1 MYCSRCGTNNVKT
14 SKFCREC
21 GKRLD
26 LGIPKGEPEEATEGL
41 PPDAT
46 KVQEL
51 LFQAFQNYESDN
63 LDETVKLCY
72 EALRLDSLSTSGH
85 SLLAMALEKKGDV
98 VGAIRHYERVLAIN
112 PKSAA
117 DREKLDE
124 LRARATPEVKK
135 TTLDQHVRGY
145 YEIIAEFMANTR
157 PWPATIGATLLA
169 FLILFVIWPKP
180 SSRLPAQPA
189 PPAGSSS
196 AQPYPGAVTAAPP
209 LPNSGGTPL
218 FIGSERSS
226 TPAPMAESVSPPANT
241 GVRTQTA
248 RVNYNIP
255 PLPNISIVPRQQVE
269 TPRAANP
276 PPVAPSPQDTG
287 SITIRRSTPET
298 PPADPIDNARRLQ
311 MSERYD
317 EAIAAWKQVVAGG
330 KRVGEAQQHI
340 ATCYQRLGRNKE
352 AIQSFQDAIRAYQQ
366 QISSGSNVD
375 EAQRGIRSS
384 ELGIKV
390 SQREGG

>member
-26 LGIPKGEPEEATEGL
+26 LGIPKDSPEDAAGGL

-72 EALRLDSLSTSGH
+72 EGLRLDSLSTSGH

-98 VGAIRHYERVLAIN
+98 VGAIRHYERVLSIN

-124 LRARATPEVKK
+124 LRARATPAINK
-135 TTLDQHVRGY
+135 TTLDQHVRKY
-145 YEIIAEFMANTR
+145 YVVVAEFMAGAR

-169 FLILFVIWPKP
+169 FLILFAFWPRTSTRNTAP
-180 SSRLPAQPA
+180 QVV
-189 PPAGSSS
+189 PPAGSS
-196 AQPYPGAVTAAPP
+196 AQSSPGAVAAVPP
-209 LPNSGGTPL
+209 PPNAGGTPM
-218 FIGSERSS
+218 FIGGGQSS
-226 TPAPMAESVSPPANT
+226 TPSPVAQSVSAPANT
-241 GVRTQTA
+241 GPRTSA
-248 RVNYNIP
+248 PRANYTMP
-255 PLPNISIVPRQQVE
+255 PMPNISVVPRQPGE
-269 TPRAANP
+269 LPRAP
-276 PPVAPSPQDTG
+276 SPPVAATPPPDTG
-287 SITIRRSTPET
+287 SIVIRRSTPEA
-298 PPADPIDNARRLQ
+298 PPPDAVDNARRLQ

-317 EAIAAWKQVVAGG
+317 EAIAAWKQVVASG

-366 QISSGSNVD
+366 QVSSGSNVD